1 MTYSIDG
8 VPSIDFF
15 SSKFEDSAS
24 AKQNHRHKINWTSEI
39 QSYSSAF
46 VYNSTKY
53 CPQNTFQTGLTS
65 LTSMNSSTFIIPHLL
80 DHFSL
85 PYFSSIISQNVQH
98 LKRINRINTLILNLT
113 IYSVR
118 IIYLSEISVFRY
130 RLSFQEHLV
139 SCTMIYFTTRCLCT

>member
-1 MTYSIDG
+1 MKYLVNNLTYSIDG
-8 VPSIDFF
+8 VRSIDFF

-118 IIYLSEISVFRY
+118 IIYLSEISVFR
-130 RLSFQEHLV
+130 
-139 SCTMIYFTTRCLCT
+139 